1 MLSCVGCRTG
11 ICDGRF
17 CKQARPAAAKSY
29 NKCKQA
35 RPTFGAVDIRLKDAG
50 AITESIVEPLAEAF
64 IESIVEPLADSI
76 AQPVFT
82 EPLDGS
88 ITQEAFIEFD
98 CGSTISEPLADSTE
112 SIAEPLADSTES
124 IVEPLAD
131 SIDEGEFDDE
141 WTVVVF
147 DASASGQDLRWY
159 DASRGSGERM
169 PVQFLD

>member
-29 NKCKQA
+29 KCKQA
-35 RPTFGAVDIRLKDAG
+35 RSTFGAVDIRLAD
-50 AITESIVEPLAEAF
+50 SIAQPVFTEPL
-64 IESIVEPLADSI
+64 DGSI

-98 CGSTISEPLADSTE
+98 CGSTIS
-112 SIAEPLADSTES
+112 EPLADSTES

>member
-29 NKCKQA
+29 KCKQA
-35 RPTFGAVDIRLKDAG
+35 RSTFGAVDIR
-50 AITESIVEPLAEAF
+50 
-64 IESIVEPLADSI
+64 LADSI

-88 ITQEAFIEFD
+88 ITQEAF
-98 CGSTISEPLADSTE
+98 TE